1 MKPKTTPAQDRKHIG
16 TKTQNRRDLLAGIGA
31 LPLVANLSGIGWGST
46 KSDTPK
52 ILLRSSWQTV
62 NIGDIAHTPGVLA
75 LLEKHIPEA
84 EVSLWPSSLADGV
97 EELLTTRFPKV
108 ELVRTK
114 TEIETAMEQ
123 CQFLL
128 HGSGPSLV
136 AEKDVREWV
145 ERTNKPFGVYGITL
159 SRVGSTDTQAIPD
172 EKFSKTIDL
181 LSRAEFVYFRDS
193 RSLALAKASGC
204 TSPIMEFGPDG
215 AFATDLA
222 NEKKSKQFLADHQ
235 LQPQE
240 FVCCIPRLRY
250 TPYWLIESKKRPFDP
265 TKHARN
271 EAMKE
276 QDHAPL
282 LEAIQQILASTSY
295 KVLLC
300 PEDQTQMAVGKELL
314 WDKLPASL
322 QSRVV
327 HRKEYWLTDEALST
341 YKQSLGLFGCEMHS
355 PIMCVGSGIPAIVC
369 RWTEQ
374 TTKGFMWQ
382 DIGLGDWLFDM
393 DSEAERLKVAPAV
406 LRMVT
411 ERDWALEN
419 VRKAKE
425 FVETRQKAT
434 MQSLRQALKLD

>member
-1 MKPKTTPAQDRKHIG
+1 MP
-16 TKTQNRRDLLAGIGA
+16 NRRDLMVGLGA
-31 LPLVANLSGIGWGST
+31 LAAGANLRQSVWSA
-46 KSDTPK
+46 SDQQAPK

-75 LLEKHIPEA
+75 LLEKHLPEA

-97 EELLTTRFPKV
+97 EELLTKRFPKV
-108 ELVRTK
+108 KLVRTK
-114 TEIETAMEQ
+114 SEIAAAMEQ
-123 CQFLL
+123 CHFLL

-136 AEKDVREWV
+136 AEKDVRDWV
-145 ERTNKPFGVYGITL
+145 DRTGKPFGVYGITL
-159 SRVGSTDTQAIPD
+159 SRIGSTDTQAIPD
-172 EKFSKTIDL
+172 EKFRKTVEL
-181 LSRAEFVYFRDS
+181 LSRAEFVFFRDS

-204 TSPIMEFGPDG
+204 TCPIMEFGPDG

-222 NEKKSKQFLADHQ
+222 NEERAKRFLSDHD
-235 LQPQE
+235 LRPQE

-250 TPYWLIESKKRPFDP
+250 TPYWLIESKKRPLDR

-282 LEAIQQILASTSY
+282 LEAIQQILSQTPY

-314 WDKLPASL
+314 WDKLPSRL

-327 HRKEYWLTDEALST
+327 HRKDYWLTDEALST
-341 YKQSLGLFGCEMHS
+341 YKISLGLFGCEMHS
-355 PIMCVGSGIPAIVC
+355 PIMCVGNGIPAIVC
-369 RWTEQ
+369 RWAEQ

-393 DSEAERLKVAPAV
+393 DVAAEREKVASAA
-406 LRMVT
+406 LRLVQ
-411 ERDWALEN
+411 ERDWALQN
-419 VRKAKE
+419 VQNAKE
-425 FVETRQKAT
+425 FVEKRQFAT
-434 MQSLRQALKLD
+434 MQSLRNALKMS

>member
-1 MKPKTTPAQDRKHIG
+1 MTRQTSPRLDGKPDG
-16 TKTQNRRDLLAGIGA
+16 TKTPNRRDLMVGLGA
-31 LPLVANLSGIGWGST
+31 LAAGASLYQAVWSA
-46 KSDTPK
+46 SDQQAPK

-75 LLEKHIPEA
+75 LLEKHLPEA

-97 EELLTTRFPKV
+97 EELLTKRFPKV
-108 ELVRTK
+108 KLVRTK
-114 TEIETAMEQ
+114 SEIAAAMEQ
-123 CQFLL
+123 CHFLL

-136 AEKDVREWV
+136 AEKDVRDWV
-145 ERTNKPFGVYGITL
+145 DRTGKPFGVYGITL
-159 SRVGSTDTQAIPD
+159 SRIGSTDTKAIPD
-172 EKFSKTIDL
+172 EKFRKTVEL
-181 LSRAEFVYFRDS
+181 LSRAEFVFFRDS

-204 TSPIMEFGPDG
+204 TCPIMEFGPDG

-222 NEKKSKQFLADHQ
+222 NEERAKRFLADHD
-235 LQPQE
+235 LRPQA

-250 TPYWLIESKKRPFDP
+250 TPYWLIESKKRPLDP

-282 LEAIQQILASTSY
+282 LEAIQQILTKTPY

-314 WDKLPASL
+314 WDKLPSRL

-327 HRKEYWLTDEALST
+327 HRKDYWLTDEALST
-341 YKQSLGLFGCEMHS
+341 YKMSLGLFGCEMHS
-355 PIMCVGSGIPAIVC
+355 PIMCVGNGIPAIVC
-369 RWTEQ
+369 RWAEQ

-393 DSEAERLKVAPAV
+393 DVAAEREKVASAA
-406 LRMVT
+406 LRLVQ
-411 ERDWALEN
+411 EREWALQN
-419 VRKAKE
+419 VQNAKE
-425 FVETRQKAT
+425 FVEKRQFAT
-434 MQSLRQALKLD
+434 MQSLRNALKMG